1 MSKFSLVCSAYKS
14 EVYLQQFLENLNL
27 FNNAKDLTLYL
38 VLNDPNSLE
47 KKIISKASDLKYLL
61 QIIEVERESI
71 SKSINRGFKL
81 CETEFLGYLDVDDL
95 HPENSYELM
104 INTLDNCEVTYGDY
118 EFIQKKY
125 SNKNLDNHFLPFSK
139 KIARKQPIFGPT
151 HFFRKSIFDKVGYW
165 DEQLVSAGDFDWQI
179 RASAVAN
186 VKKTNFICSYYN
198 FSPLSASRQIAN
210 SIENLVLALRY
221 QNLSNVGPYLE
232 YLYEALKYDIQY
244 CHFNNSKNSVSKYID
259 AYNNYFKYDHKKNFQ
274 ESFGVKMLS
283 KLFFINLKKKF
294 KFSKEKG
301 TNK

>member
-1 MSKFSLVCSAYKS
+1 MKN
-14 EVYLQQFLENLNL
+14 FLLNLNSLSNSKNLKL
-27 FNNAKDLTLYL
+27 FLMLNNPDKI
-38 VLNDPNSLE
+38 E
-47 KKIISKASDLKYLL
+47 KKIISEVKGLKYDL
-61 QIIEVERESI
+61 QSFEFEKESI
-71 SKSINRGFKL
+71 SKSINRGFKMVD
-81 CETEFLGYLDVDDL
+81 TDYVGYMDVDDL

-125 SNKNLDNHFLPFSK
+125 LNKNLDNHFLPFSK

-294 KFSKEKG
+294 KFSKGKG